1 MSNMAKT
8 DTREPVT
15 EVIPVTT
22 MVEVPVL
29 SDAERAELVASLQE
43 AEAEIREGRT
53 KAMTSD

>member
-1 MSNMAKT
+1 
-8 DTREPVT
+8 
-15 EVIPVTT
+15 

-53 KAMTSD
+53 KAMTADEFSEWYWKTVENIRAKK